1 MPVRVLIVDDDAMS
15 RAVLEV
21 LLERAGY
28 AVQSAESGD
37 AALALLEEDR
47 EAPGLILADIQ
58 MPGTTG
64 AQLAEGLRSACGPA
78 TLLLAMSGSGPTQES
93 ISRFDGFLLKPF
105 TMEQV
110 AALAARNGRTHPQKT
125 RSKQKKPA
133 ARIPPSTPNR
143 ISIYASEFDP
153 ASNDGMETETHQPEP
168 ATPLASR
175 SAEIGSSAEPDTPAL
190 NETIYRKLVASMPA
204 QQLTEVY
211 AMCLND
217 ARQRVAAMRS
227 MLAAGDGDCFVREA
241 HTIKG
246 GCGLLGAAELYRIA
260 AQLETGGLQQGES
273 AQIHSVNLLD
283 ELAAACD
290 RLERILGSRA

>member
-37 AALALLEEDR
+37 AALALLNRGR
-47 EAPGLILADIQ
+47 EAPGLILTDIQ

-64 AQLAEGLRSACGPA
+64 EQLAEGLRRVCGPA
-78 TLLLAMSGSGPTQES
+78 TLLLAMSGSGPAAES
-93 ISRFDGFLLKPF
+93 IARFDGFLLKPF

-110 AALAARNGRTHPQKT
+110 AAALAARNGRTHPQKT
-125 RSKQKKPA
+125 RSKKQTKPA
-133 ARIPPSTPNR
+133 ARIPPTSNL
-143 ISIYASEFDP
+143 ISIYASEDAP
-153 ASNDGMETETHQPEP
+153 ASNNGMETETHQPSPSAPP
-168 ATPLASR
+168 AGFSDPD
-175 SAEIGSSAEPDTPAL
+175 EPDTSVL
-190 NETIYRKLVASMPA
+190 NETIYRKLAASMPA

-211 AMCLND
+211 AMCVND
-217 ARQRVAAMRS
+217 ARQRIAAMRG
-227 MLAAGDGDCFVREA
+227 MLAAGEAAHFVREA
-241 HTIKG
+241 HAIKG
-246 GCGLLGAAELYRIA
+246 GCGLLGATELYA
-260 AQLETGGLQQGES
+260 MATQLESGGLQPGES
-273 AQIHSVNLLD
+273 AQIHRVNLLD